1 MRYRGGGAFDA
12 SAYLAGYDSLPK
24 ISPTHTESVNR
35 NLTALNWDRPFSQA
49 NAGVV
54 PPRFYKRGNYSMKFY
69 GADVSKDILDV
80 ACGGN
85 ATRVENDKKTI
96 RSLVR
101 TMPADACIA
110 MEATNVYHFM
120 LADMCF
126 AAGMRVH
133 VVNPRVTRHYREV
146 MGLRGHTDKM
156 DAKTLARFV
165 EREHKDLRVYSP
177 KSTDTRKLQTLMR
190 RRSKLVGA
198 KTQLSQSLGQIK
210 ELKTEVRA
218 VIDKLDKL
226 IEKVQ
231 TLIDEQLEG
240 NDGRTRIATID
251 GVGPVVSAFLVTD
264 LDAGDFRSADSFV
277 AFYGIDLRPNDSG
290 KSRGRR
296 KLSKQGDRLGRTLL
310 YNAAMA
316 AVKTKTWKPIYEQY
330 LARGLSKIQ
339 ALIVIA
345 RKIARTAWSIY
356 THNTVFDPAR
366 IQARRA

>member
-1 MRYRGGGAFDA
+1 MMF
-12 SAYLAGYDSLPK
+12 
-24 ISPTHTESVNR
+24 H
-35 NLTALNWDRPFSQA
+35 
-49 NAGVV
+49 GV
-54 PPRFYKRGNYSMKFY
+54 
-69 GADVSKDILDV
+69 DVSKDTLDV
-80 ACGGN
+80 ACGGDV
-85 ATRVENDKKTI
+85 TRIENGKKAI

-101 TMPADACIA
+101 TMPADSCIA

-120 LADMCF
+120 MADMCF

-156 DAKTLARFV
+156 DARTLARFV
-165 EREHKDLRVYSP
+165 EREHDGLQVYTP
-177 KSTDTRKLQTLMR
+177 KSTDTRRLQTLIR
-190 RRSKLVGA
+190 RRSKLVGI

-218 VIDKLDKL
+218 VIGKLEKL
-226 IEKVQ
+226 VAKIEM
-231 TLIDEQLEG
+231 LIDKQLEG

-251 GVGPVVSAFLVTD
+251 GVGSVVSAALVTD
-264 LDAGDFRSADSFV
+264 LDAGNFRRADSFV

-296 KLSKQGDRLGRTLL
+296 KLSKQGDRLGRALL

-345 RKIARTAWSIY
+345 RKIARTAWSVY
-356 THNTVFDPAR
+356 THKTVFDPAR
-366 IQARRA
+366 IQACGA

>member
-1 MRYRGGGAFDA
+1 
-12 SAYLAGYDSLPK
+12 
-24 ISPTHTESVNR
+24 
-35 NLTALNWDRPFSQA
+35 
-49 NAGVV
+49 
-54 PPRFYKRGNYSMKFY
+54 MKFY
-69 GADVSKDILDV
+69 GVDVSKDTLDV
-80 ACGGN
+80 ACGGSV
-85 ATRVENDKKTI
+85 TRIENDKKAI
-96 RSLVR
+96 RSLIK
-101 TMPADACIA
+101 TMTSDACIA
-110 MEATNVYHFM
+110 MEATNVYHSM
-120 LADMCF
+120 MADMCF

-165 EREHKDLRVYSP
+165 EREHEGLQVYVP
-177 KSTDTRKLQTLMR
+177 KSTDTRRLQTLLR

-210 ELKTEVRA
+210 ELQTEVRA
-218 VIDKLDKL
+218 VIEKLEKL
-226 IEKVQ
+226 VAKIEM
-231 TLIDEQLEG
+231 LIDKQLEG
-240 NDGRTRIATID
+240 NDGRMRIATID
-251 GVGPVVSAFLVTD
+251 GVGSVVSAALVTD
-264 LDAGDFRSADSFV
+264 LDAGDFRRADSFV

-296 KLSKQGDRLGRTLL
+296 RLSKQGDRLGRTLL

-345 RKIARTAWSIY
+345 RKIVRAAWSIY
-356 THNTVFDPAR
+356 THKTVFDPAR
-366 IQARRA
+366 IQACGA